1 MQTIH
6 NDGLTVV
13 VANSALGF
21 FAVAPTQSAYALIA
35 TVEFALNA
43 SPQLA
48 QGVSDGTSAVS
59 AKGDAP
65 VKGDAAPAPLP
76 EEAAPAPKRRRKAK
90 VEAVQAE
97 LPLEQAEPPAKPARK
112 ARRAKPTQAEDAKLP
127 DQPAPAAAQA
137 NRPRLT
143 DAVMSALTSGEK
155 RVSDLIKLKDVL
167 SACSSD
173 DPKLVRMVVAR
184 TLSRLTGQG
193 IAENIGDAYRIRAA

>member
-43 SPQLA
+43 SPQPT
-48 QGVSDGTSAVS
+48 QGVSDQTS
-59 AKGDAP
+59 DAP

-97 LPLEQAEPPAKPARK
+97 PPLEQAEPPAKPARK